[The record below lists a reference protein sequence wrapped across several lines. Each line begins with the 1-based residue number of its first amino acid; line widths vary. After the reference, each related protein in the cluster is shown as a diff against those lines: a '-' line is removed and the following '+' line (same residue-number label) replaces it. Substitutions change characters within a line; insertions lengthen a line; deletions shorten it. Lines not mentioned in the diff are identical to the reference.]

1 MSLTSLR
8 SFPVLALLA
17 LAFFPAPALAQHRLC
32 DPGAEDCR
40 QVLIDH
46 IRAEQVGLDVAFWF
60 MEDAWIASE
69 VINKYKSDV
78 PVGVLMDTEA
88 NSPNPLNADRLAEL
102 AAAKI
107 PMRERIAGGIL
118 HWKMML
124 FAGQNI
130 VQVSAANYSSDAW
143 VYSGAPRVFDRPDP
157 LLAGQ
162 VLLELAGHSE
172 ERHLDLPAFL
182 ERGSR

>member
-1 MSLTSLR
+1 MTR
-8 SFPVLALLA
+8 IVATLLA
-17 LAFFPAPALAQHRLC
+17 VLSLSTAAAAQDRFC
-32 DPGAEDCR
+32 DPGNESCR
-40 QVLIDH
+40 DILLAYIE
-46 IRAEQVGLDVAFWF
+46 AEQVGIDVAFWF
-60 MEDAWIASE
+60 MEDAWIASG
-69 VINKYKSDV
+69 VINKYKSGV

-130 VQVSAANYSSDAW
+130 VQFSAANYSSDAW